1 MSEELNATPTIGGGR
16 IYQRKE
22 GGPWQ
27 FCLWVDGEGRIRKSL
42 KTTDKSLALREAER
56 LTLDARAAQMA
67 GNKVLSSTLAE
78 CLAHYEQHQDDRIAR
93 GEVRSV
99 ENARY
104 KVRLLQRVLG
114 DLFGLDRPVSSL
126 TQRDWDAFIPHRGR
140 QGVAL
145 DTIRG
150 ECCLIRNFCRF
161 ARHYG
166 CHVVPELN
174 VKVPKSQ
181 RSRRSQTFTS
191 DEFHDLVDALEEFIA
206 PDTEDGL
213 YLRDWGLGAAKARQ
227 VVPKVVNQDLE
238 RSRRE
243 MLRFFVL
250 VAAASGCRPHE
261 LAGEEDGSL
270 RWRDVEFKDVL
281 VKVSLSQREPTPKT
295 VAILKVRE
303 LTNTGERSVPM
314 VGGKYLKQ
322 LKAWSRFSGPDDF
335 VFCDQYGIRAG
346 KPPYM
351 DSLRLQWR
359 EVLRR
364 MGFTRF
370 KPDLYSLRHY
380 FATQRLQSGAPP
392 YLVAKTLGHSI
403 QELTNVYAHV
413 LMENEGVI
421 RQVWRETR
429 PEPLQEMGVVVSEP
443 WELR

>member
-1 MSEELNATPTIGGGR
+1 MAEELNATPTIGGGR

-27 FCLWVDGEGRIRKSL
+27 FCLWVEGEGRIRKSL
-42 KTTDKSLALREAER
+42 KTSDKSLALREAER

-67 GNKVLSSTLAE
+67 GNKVLASTLAQ
-78 CLAHYEQHQDDRIAR
+78 CLAHYEEHQDDRMLR
-93 GEVRSV
+93 GEIRSLV
-99 ENARY
+99 NARY
-104 KVRLLQRVLG
+104 KIRFLQRVLTEM
-114 DLFGLDRPVSSL
+114 FGLERPISTI
-126 TQRDWDAFIPHRGR
+126 TQKDWDAFIPFRGR
-140 QGVAL
+140 QGAAL
-145 DTIRG
+145 DTIRA
-150 ECCLIRNFCRF
+150 ECCLIRSFCRF
-161 ARHYG
+161 SRQYG
-166 CHVVPELN
+166 CQVVPELF

-181 RSRRSQTFTS
+181 RSRRTETFTS
-191 DEFHDLVDALEEFIA
+191 EEFHALVWKLEEFVA

-213 YLRDWGLGAAKARQ
+213 YLRDWGLGAAKAREK
-227 VVPKVVNQDLE
+227 VPKVVNQDLE

-243 MLRFFVL
+243 LLRFFVL

-261 LAGEEDGSL
+261 LAGDEEGSL

-281 VKVSLSQREPTPKT
+281 VTVSLSQKEPTPKT
-295 VAILKVRE
+295 VAILKIRKH
-303 LTNTGERSVPM
+303 TKTGERSVPM
-314 VGGKYLKQ
+314 VGGKYLKA
-322 LKAWSRFSGPDDF
+322 LKAWSRFSGPDDY
-335 VFCDQYGIRAG
+335 VFADQYGIRAG

-359 EVLRR
+359 ELLRR
-364 MGFTRF
+364 MEFIRF

-403 QELTNVYAHV
+403 QELTNVYSHV

-421 RQVWRETR
+421 RQVWRDNTPQE
-429 PEPLQEMGVVVSEP
+429 LQDIGLVVSEP

>member
-1 MSEELNATPTIGGGR
+1 
-16 IYQRKE
+16 
-22 GGPWQ
+22 
-27 FCLWVDGEGRIRKSL
+27 
-42 KTTDKSLALREAER
+42 
-56 LTLDARAAQMA
+56 
-67 GNKVLSSTLAE
+67 VL
-78 CLAHYEQHQDDRIAR
+78 
-93 GEVRSV
+93 
-99 ENARY
+99 
-104 KVRLLQRVLG
+104 
-114 DLFGLDRPVSSL
+114 
-126 TQRDWDAFIPHRGR
+126 
-140 QGVAL
+140 
-145 DTIRG
+145 
-150 ECCLIRNFCRF
+150 LIRNFCRL

-166 CHVVPELN
+166 CQVVPELN

-181 RSRRSQTFTS
+181 RSRRTQTFTS

-303 LTNTGERSVPM
+303 LTKTGERSVPM

-421 RQVWRETR
+421 RQVWRETT